1 MIVLD
6 CSAVL
11 TLCFED
17 EEYAEKLLQYF
28 SENKATAPE
37 IWPLEICNSLLT
49 AVNRKRLVK
58 AEANHF
64 FDLISALPVKIIAA
78 YKSLDSYASVYEL
91 AGKYKLSAYDASYLS
106 LAMDKALPLA
116 TLDRKLIDAAELAGV
131 EIFPEPW
138 TNITMRV

>member
-17 EEYAEKLLQYF
+17 EDEQYAEKLLQYF
-28 SENKATAPE
+28 SKSKATAPE

-49 AVNRKRLVK
+49 AVKRKRLVK

-64 FDLISALPVKIIAA
+64 LNLISALPESP
-78 YKSLDSYASVYEL
+78 YCDC
-91 AGKYKLSAYDASYLS
+91 LS
-106 LAMDKALPLA
+106 P
-116 TLDRKLIDAAELAGV
+116 
-131 EIFPEPW
+131 F
-138 TNITMRV
+138 

>member
-28 SENKATAPE
+28 SDNTATAPK
-37 IWPLEICNSLLT
+37 IW
-49 AVNRKRLVK
+49 
-58 AEANHF
+58 
-64 FDLISALPVKIIAA
+64 
-78 YKSLDSYASVYEL
+78 
-91 AGKYKLSAYDASYLS
+91 
-106 LAMDKALPLA
+106 PLA

-131 EIFPEPW
+131 EIF
-138 TNITMRV
+138 